1 MTAEWI
7 RFGAA
12 AGLLALGLVFEVMAV
27 FGVNRFRKALNRMH
41 AAAMGDTLGILF
53 VLMGLMVMRGWSM
66 DSLKL
71 FLVIGF
77 FWIASPVSGHMIS
90 RLEMMTDENL
100 GEMTLILKRKK
111 KKTEADQKTA
121 GQKVSGQKA
130 IRENVQDRKKEEQER
145 RNKGNEIF

>member
-12 AGLLALGLVFEVMAV
+12 AGLLILGLVFEVMAV
-27 FGVNRFRKALNRMH
+27 FGVNRFQKALNRMH

-53 VLMGLMVMRGWSM
+53 VIMGLMVMRGWSM

-90 RLEMMTDENL
+90 RLEMMTDDNL
-100 GEMTLILKRKK
+100 GEMTLILKRRK
-111 KKTEADQKTA
+111 KKTGVGQEA
-121 GQKVSGQKA
+121 
-130 IRENVQDRKKEEQER
+130 EQENLQR
-145 RNKGNEIF
+145 RKIEERQKEGMKNEIF

>member
-12 AGLLALGLVFEVMAV
+12 AGLLILGLVFEVMAV
-27 FGVNRFRKALNRMH
+27 FGVNRFQKALNRMH

-53 VLMGLMVMRGWSM
+53 VIMGLMVMRGWSM

-90 RLEMMTDENL
+90 RLEMMTDDNL

-111 KKTEADQKTA
+111 KKTGVRQETGSRAREFAGKEDGRTA
-121 GQKVSGQKA
+121 
-130 IRENVQDRKKEEQER
+130 
-145 RNKGNEIF
+145 KGGHEK

>member
-12 AGLLALGLVFEVMAV
+12 AGLLILGLVFEVMAV
-27 FGVNRFRKALNRMH
+27 FGVNRFQKALNRMH

-53 VLMGLMVMRGWSM
+53 VIMGLMVMRGWSM

-90 RLEMMTDENL
+90 RLEMMTYDNL

-111 KKTEADQKTA
+111 KKTGVRQETGSRARESAGKEDRRTA
-121 GQKVSGQKA
+121 
-130 IRENVQDRKKEEQER
+130 
-145 RNKGNEIF
+145 KGGMKNEIF